1 MTILPKKKFR
11 KEFLFIVIV
20 LILFLALSPIL
31 LKESPLKTL
40 VIFLSLLSWVGLFIY
55 TKKLLLSSLLYI
67 FLVLPFNITLQLPLS
82 VEIFNTELLLAEPF
96 VEGIYVNYLVPT
108 ISILDL
114 GILIALVSVVVE
126 RGFSFYLDL
135 FKDLRNGLVI
145 LLLFL
150 LVQNLFLSDFNSLLF
165 SLRLFSLILLF
176 FSMLQITKE
185 ERLNKTVKE
194 KILISGIVILLTNV
208 LLQGTL
214 GVIQFKRGSSLGI
227 DFLGESEIVSGMMGS
242 SFVEL
247 SGQLFLRAYGT
258 FPHPNVLGGFLLLGI
273 FFGIFLYQR
282 RRLIGSLL
290 IGVSFLAMVFTF
302 SRIHILLS
310 MVVILVFLSKQIL
323 FKKKSLLSISF
334 SPLLLVER
342 FQNLFNS
349 GDRGWSE
356 RLDLVKA
363 SFRVIKENW
372 LIGIG
377 GGNFVKGMEG
387 FVPRT
392 SRGILLTQPVHN
404 IFLLY
409 LSEFGILGFF
419 LIFYALFY
427 TIINIK
433 NIKKISLY
441 GILIILVIMVIG
453 LFDHYLFSL
462 PQGMVILTSFLFL
475 LVYSLQG
482 KLKV

>member
-1 MTILPKKKFR
+1 MTILSKNKLK
-11 KEFLFIVIV
+11 KEFLVIAIV

-31 LKESPLKTL
+31 LKESSQKTI

-55 TKKLLLSSLLYI
+55 TKKILFSSLLYI

-82 VEIFNTELLLAEPF
+82 VEIFNTEVLLAEPF

-108 ISILDL
+108 LSIIDL
-114 GILIALVSVVVE
+114 GILLVLGSILLTK
-126 RGFSFYLDL
+126 GFSFYKNL
-135 FKDLRNGLVI
+135 FKTIKNGLAP
-145 LLLFL
+145 LLVFL
-150 LVQNLFLSDFNSLLF
+150 LVQNVLLSDFNSLLF

-176 FSMLQITKE
+176 LSMLQITKE
-185 ERLNKTVKE
+185 IKLDKRVKE
-194 KILISGIVILLTNV
+194 KIFNSGAVILLTNV
-208 LLQGTL
+208 LIQGTL
-214 GVIQFKRGSSLGI
+214 GAVQFKRGSGLGI
-227 DFLGESEIVSGMMGS
+227 DFLGESEIVGGMMGS

-247 SGQLFLRAYGT
+247 SGQIFLRAYGT

-273 FFGIFLYQR
+273 FLGTYIYQR
-282 RRLIGSLL
+282 RRLTGSLL
-290 IGVSFLAMVFTF
+290 VGVSFLAMVFTF
-302 SRIHILLS
+302 SRIHIFLS
-310 MVVILVFLSKQIL
+310 VLVILVFLSKQIL

-334 SPLLLVER
+334 SPLLLLER

-349 GDRGWSE
+349 GDRSWSE
-356 RLDLVKA
+356 RQDLIRA
-363 SFRVIKENW
+363 SFRVIKEDW
-372 LIGIG
+372 LTGIG

-409 LSEFGILGFF
+409 LSEYGILGFL
-419 LIFYALFY
+419 LIFYVLFY
-427 TIINIK
+427 TIIK
-433 NIKKISLY
+433 NFKKISLY
-441 GILIILVIMVIG
+441 GLLIILVIMVIG

-475 LVYSLQG
+475 LIYSLQG

>member
-96 VEGIYVNYLVPT
+96 VEGIYVNYLVPS

>member
-1 MTILPKKKFR
+1 MTILSKNKLK
-11 KEFLFIVIV
+11 KEFLVIAIV

-31 LKESPLKTL
+31 LKESSQKTI

-55 TKKLLLSSLLYI
+55 TKKILFSSLLYI

-82 VEIFNTELLLAEPF
+82 VEIFNTEVLLAEPF

-108 ISILDL
+108 LSIIDL
-114 GILIALVSVVVE
+114 GILLVLGSILLTK
-126 RGFSFYLDL
+126 GFSFYKNL
-135 FKDLRNGLVI
+135 FKTIKNGLAP
-145 LLLFL
+145 LLVFL
-150 LVQNLFLSDFNSLLF
+150 LVQNVLLSDFNSLLF

-176 FSMLQITKE
+176 LSMLQITKE
-185 ERLNKTVKE
+185 IKLDKRVKE
-194 KILISGIVILLTNV
+194 KIFNSGAVILLTNV
-208 LLQGTL
+208 LIQGTL
-214 GVIQFKRGSSLGI
+214 GAVQFKRGSGLGI
-227 DFLGESEIVSGMMGS
+227 DFLGESEIVGGMMGS

-247 SGQLFLRAYGT
+247 SGQIFLRAYGT

-273 FFGIFLYQR
+273 FLGTYIYQR
-282 RRLIGSLL
+282 RRLTGSLL
-290 IGVSFLAMVFTF
+290 VGVSFLAMVFTF
-302 SRIHILLS
+302 SRIHIFLS
-310 MVVILVFLSKQIL
+310 VLVILVFLSKQIL

-334 SPLLLVER
+334 SPLLLLER

-349 GDRGWSE
+349 GDRSWSE
-356 RLDLVKA
+356 RQDLIRA
-363 SFRVIKENW
+363 SFRVIKEDW
-372 LIGIG
+372 LTGIG

-409 LSEFGILGFF
+409 LSEYGILGFL
-419 LIFYALFY
+419 LIFYVLFY
-427 TIINIK
+427 TIIK
-433 NIKKISLY
+433 NFKKISLY
-441 GILIILVIMVIG
+441 GLLIILVIMVIG

-462 PQGMVILTSFLFL
+462 PQGMVILMSFLFL

>member
-1 MTILPKKKFR
+1 
-11 KEFLFIVIV
+11 
-20 LILFLALSPIL
+20 
-31 LKESPLKTL
+31 
-40 VIFLSLLSWVGLFIY
+40 
-55 TKKLLLSSLLYI
+55 
-67 FLVLPFNITLQLPLS
+67 
-82 VEIFNTELLLAEPF
+82 
-96 VEGIYVNYLVPT
+96 
-108 ISILDL
+108 
-114 GILIALVSVVVE
+114 
-126 RGFSFYLDL
+126 
-135 FKDLRNGLVI
+135 
-145 LLLFL
+145 
-150 LVQNLFLSDFNSLLF
+150 
-165 SLRLFSLILLF
+165 
-176 FSMLQITKE
+176 MLQITKE
-185 ERLNKTVKE
+185 ERWDKTVKE
-194 KILISGIVILLTNV
+194 KILTSGIVILLTNV

-227 DFLGESEIVSGMMGS
+227 DFLGESEIVSGMMAS

-273 FFGIFLYQR
+273 FLGIYLYQR
-282 RRLIGSLL
+282 RRLTGSLL

-310 MVVILVFLSKQIL
+310 GLVILVFLSKQIL

-349 GDRGWSE
+349 GDRSWSE
-356 RLDLVKA
+356 RWDLVKA

-372 LIGIG
+372 LIGVG

-404 IFLLY
+404 IFLLC
-409 LSEFGILGFF
+409 LSEFGFLGFF

-433 NIKKISLY
+433 NFKKISLY
-441 GILIILVIMVIG
+441 GLLIILVLMVIG

-462 PQGMVILTSFLFL
+462 PQGMVILASFLSLF
-475 LVYSLQG
+475 VYSLQG

>member
-1 MTILPKKKFR
+1 MTILSKNKLK
-11 KEFLFIVIV
+11 KEFLVIAIV

-31 LKESPLKTL
+31 LKESSQKTI

-55 TKKLLLSSLLYI
+55 TKKILFSSLLYI

-82 VEIFNTELLLAEPF
+82 VEIFNTEVLLAEPF

-108 ISILDL
+108 LSIIDL
-114 GILIALVSVVVE
+114 GILLVLGSILLTK
-126 RGFSFYLDL
+126 GFSFYKNL
-135 FKDLRNGLVI
+135 FKTIKNGLAP
-145 LLLFL
+145 LLVFL
-150 LVQNLFLSDFNSLLF
+150 LVQNVLLSDFNSLLF

-176 FSMLQITKE
+176 LSMLQITKE
-185 ERLNKTVKE
+185 IKLDKRVKE
-194 KILISGIVILLTNV
+194 KIFNSGAVILLTNV
-208 LLQGTL
+208 LIQGTL
-214 GVIQFKRGSSLGI
+214 GAVQFKRGSGLGI
-227 DFLGESEIVSGMMGS
+227 DFLGESEIVGGMMGS

-247 SGQLFLRAYGT
+247 SGQIFLRAYGT

-273 FFGIFLYQR
+273 FLGTYIYQR
-282 RRLIGSLL
+282 RRLTGSLL
-290 IGVSFLAMVFTF
+290 VGVSFLAMVFTF
-302 SRIHILLS
+302 SRIHIFLS
-310 MVVILVFLSKQIL
+310 VLVILVFLSKQIL

-334 SPLLLVER
+334 SPLLLLER

-349 GDRGWSE
+349 GDRSWSE
-356 RLDLVKA
+356 RQDLIRA
-363 SFRVIKENW
+363 SFRVIKEDW
-372 LIGIG
+372 LTGIG

-409 LSEFGILGFF
+409 LSEYGILGFL
-419 LIFYALFY
+419 LIFYVLFY
-427 TIINIK
+427 TIIK
-433 NIKKISLY
+433 NFKKISLY
-441 GILIILVIMVIG
+441 GLLIILVIMVIG

-462 PQGMVILTSFLFL
+462 PQGMVILMSFLFL
-475 LVYSLQG
+475 LIYSLQG

>member
-1 MTILPKKKFR
+1 
-11 KEFLFIVIV
+11 
-20 LILFLALSPIL
+20 
-31 LKESPLKTL
+31 
-40 VIFLSLLSWVGLFIY
+40 LLSWVGLFIY
-55 TKKLLLSSLLYI
+55 TKNLLLSSLLYI

-114 GILIALVSVVVE
+114 GILIALGSVVVE
-126 RGFSFYLDL
+126 RGFSLYLDL
-135 FKDLRNGLVI
+135 FKNLRNGLAI
-145 LLLFL
+145 LFL
-150 LVQNLFLSDFNSLLF
+150 FLFVQNLFLADFNSLLL
-165 SLRLFSLILLF
+165 SLRLFSLIILF
-176 FSMLQITKE
+176 LSMLQITKE
-185 ERLNKTVKE
+185 EKWDKTVKE
-194 KILISGIVILLTNV
+194 KILTSGIAILLTNV

-214 GVIQFKRGSSLGI
+214 GTIQFKRGSGLGL

-273 FFGIFLYQR
+273 FLGIYLYQR
-282 RRLIGSLL
+282 RRFTGSFLV
-290 IGVSFLAMVFTF
+290 GGSFLAMVFTF

-310 MVVILVFLSKQIL
+310 VLVILVFLSKQIL
-323 FKKKSLLSISF
+323 FKKSLLSISF
-334 SPLLLVER
+334 SPLLLIER
-342 FQNLFNS
+342 FQTLFNS
-349 GDRGWSE
+349 GDRSWSE
-356 RLDLVKA
+356 RWDLIKA

-419 LIFYALFY
+419 LIFYVLFY
-427 TIINIK
+427 TVINIK

-441 GILIILVIMVIG
+441 GLLIILVLMVIG

>member
-67 FLVLPFNITLQLPLS
+67 FLVLPFNITLQLPLA

-135 FKDLRNGLVI
+135 FKNLRNGLAI
-145 LLLFL
+145 LFLFL
-150 LVQNLFLSDFNSLLF
+150 LVQNLFLSDFNSFLF
-165 SLRLFSLILLF
+165 TLRLFSLILLF
-176 FSMLQITKE
+176 LSMLQITKE
-185 ERLNKTVKE
+185 ERLDKTVKE
-194 KILISGIVILLTNV
+194 KILTSGIVILLTNV

-273 FFGIFLYQR
+273 FLGIYLCQR
-282 RRLIGSLL
+282 RRFTGSLL
-290 IGVSFLAMVFTF
+290 VGVSFLAMVFTF

-310 MVVILVFLSKQIL
+310 VFVILVFLSKQIL

-349 GDRGWSE
+349 GDRSWSE

-372 LIGIG
+372 LIGVG

-409 LSEFGILGFF
+409 VSEFGILGFF

-433 NIKKISLY
+433 NFKKISLY
-441 GILIILVIMVIG
+441 GLLIILVLMVIG

-462 PQGMVILTSFLFL
+462 PQGMVILASFLSLF
-475 LVYSLQG
+475 VYSLQG

>member
-11 KEFLFIVIV
+11 KEFLFITIV
-20 LILFLALSPIL
+20 FILFLALSPIL
-31 LKESPLKTL
+31 LKESSQKTL

-55 TKKLLLSSLLYI
+55 TKNLLLSSLLYI
-67 FLVLPFNITLQLPLS
+67 LLVLPFNITLQLPLS

-126 RGFSFYLDL
+126 RGFSLYLDL

-145 LLLFL
+145 LFLFL
-150 LVQNLFLSDFNSLLF
+150 FVQNLFLSDFNSLLF

-176 FSMLQITKE
+176 LSMLQITKE
-185 ERLNKTVKE
+185 ERWDKTVKE
-194 KILISGIVILLTNV
+194 KILTSGIVILLTNV

-227 DFLGESEIVSGMMGS
+227 DFLGESEIVSGMMAS

-273 FFGIFLYQR
+273 FLGIYLYQR
-282 RRLIGSLL
+282 RRLTGSLL

-310 MVVILVFLSKQIL
+310 GLVILVFLSKQIL

-349 GDRGWSE
+349 GDRSWSE
-356 RLDLVKA
+356 RWDLVKA

-372 LIGIG
+372 LIGVG

-404 IFLLY
+404 IFLLC
-409 LSEFGILGFF
+409 LSEFGFLGFF

-433 NIKKISLY
+433 NFKKISLY
-441 GILIILVIMVIG
+441 GLLIILVLMVIG

-462 PQGMVILTSFLFL
+462 PQGMVILASFLSLF
-475 LVYSLQG
+475 VYSLQG